1 MTHHV
6 PWDPWPDVRWDAL
19 AVVGAFV
26 FEVAEGWAAGEA
38 GSGIGLR
45 RADGAVSIDV
55 RPLSA
60 DQAAVSVR
68 RVQDHPDALVLAA
81 RRDRTLVAFH
91 ESDDVVMLDVRRL
104 RAAQVEITV
113 ECSGRDWPACA
124 QVIDAMVD
132 SRWHQLIDEPTGTD
146 SALAE
151 AAGQGPSLPWRA
163 SAGVL
168 DHLVRYRDRGLVPG
182 PARRS
187 EAGVAAR
194 EFGFVGRFGGVTD
207 KGDEF
212 VGPVLDHDALLAV
225 ESKDPAVGDPPMG
238 WACWLQGQTC
248 VVRAGH
254 QDGSESL
261 GIVRAGELASF
272 LLHWLGIGPVDW
284 DGALEPV
291 TITAAQY
298 EDRSGPCPSD
308 VEWFR
313 AAWAAPSW
321 RSVHGWSH
329 QAHAGVGALLVPGMG
344 PLRWERGED
353 DITLHP
359 IQNAEVVRH
368 VVEAV
373 NAFVAVTASPSVV

>member
-6 PWDPWPDVRWDAL
+6 PWDPWADVRWDAL
-19 AVVGAFV
+19 VVVGAFV
-26 FEVAEGWAAGEA
+26 LEVPEGWVASGA
-38 GSGIGLR
+38 GSGIRLR
-45 RADGAVSIDV
+45 RTDSALTIDV
-55 RPLSA
+55 GPLSA
-60 DQAAVSVR
+60 HEAAVTVR
-68 RVQDHPDALVLAA
+68 RVQDHPDALVLTA

-91 ESDDVVMLDVRRL
+91 EPDDVLMLDVRRL
-104 RAAQVEITV
+104 RAAQVEIAV
-113 ECSGRDWPACA
+113 ECSARDWPACA
-124 QVIDAMVD
+124 EVIDAMVD

-151 AAGQGPSLPWRA
+151 AAGPGPSLPWRA

-168 DHLVRYRDRGLVPG
+168 DHLVRYRDRGLVPA

-212 VGPVLDHDALLAV
+212 VGAVLDHDVLLAV
-225 ESKDPAVGDPPMG
+225 ESKDPAGGDPPMG

-248 VVRAGH
+248 LVRAGH

-272 LLHWLGIGPVDW
+272 LGIGPVDW
-284 DGALEPV
+284 DVALEPV
-291 TITAAQY
+291 TITTAQY
-298 EDRSGPCPSD
+298 EDRCGPSD

-321 RSVHGWSH
+321 RSVHGWSR
-329 QAHAGVGALLVPGMG
+329 QAHTGVGALLVPGMG

-359 IQNAEVVRH
+359 IHNAEVVRH

-373 NAFVAVTASPSVV
+373 NAFVAVTAPPPVV